1 MARWEVHLALWDAL
15 VIEGDTAWTCTE
27 SEATDAKKER
37 KGGRKKATITKEIY
51 THRQELQLAPGGGE
65 SLTGTRLFFFFS

>member
-27 SEATDAKKER
+27 SEATDAKRER
-37 KGGRKKATITKEIY
+37 KKGRKEEREVEKIK
-51 THRQELQLAPGGGE
+51 QQ
-65 SLTGTRLFFFFS
+65 